1 MKDMDKT
8 DLIVAVLHL
17 NDASMLLKYHEPTI
31 SDALLKLSKAII
43 EKNIILSDDIQYSEN
58 IIKDISDES
67 KSV

>member
-1 MKDMDKT
+1 MKDIDKT

-17 NDASMLLKYHEPTI
+17 NDASMLLTYHEPTI

-43 EKNIILSDDIQYSEN
+43 EKNSILSDDIQYSEN